1 MSELGKNVKFL
12 REKRSRMTQRQFGE
26 KYGADNS
33 SVSRWESGK
42 TIPDPGT
49 IKRIASDFGVSID
62 WLMGETK
69 DHPDKLD
76 LKEIKKAL
84 LEKELIYDGRELTK
98 EQQDGIRS
106 ILLAVIEREEKK
118 GNS

>member
-1 MSELGKNVKFL
+1 MGGFGENIKLL
-12 REKRSRMTQRQFGE
+12 REKGRLTQRQFGE
-26 KYGADNS
+26 KYNTDGSNI
-33 SVSRWESGK
+33 SRWETGK
-42 TIPDPGT
+42 AMPDSSV
-49 IKRIASDFGVSID
+49 IKKIASDFGVSID

-69 DHPDKLD
+69 NNDLTKLD

-84 LEKELIYDGRELTK
+84 LEKELIYDGQELTK
-98 EQQDGIRS
+98 EQQDGIRA